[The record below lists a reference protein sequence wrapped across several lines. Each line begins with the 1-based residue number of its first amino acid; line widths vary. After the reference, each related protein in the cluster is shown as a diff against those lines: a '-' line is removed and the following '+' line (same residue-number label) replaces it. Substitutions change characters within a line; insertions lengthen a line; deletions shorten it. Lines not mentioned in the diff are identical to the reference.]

1 MKVLKLNEAT
11 NDVIQNAKERFEQ
24 ATTDNE
30 KLDILGD
37 FLVKT
42 DPRLDSDVWLKIKNF
57 GINFLSKWINAFK
70 WEEAGSTGNAFI
82 KLLNK
87 DDGKLIANNQDIFT
101 IAYNCYAGTDYIND
115 NSLNYNPLF
124 VKSLYKNSPEDIKDI
139 VRMWSR
145 KVKSSKDV
153 KDAIPLFY
161 ENTDFKNTSMEN
173 WIVKSAAQIRDDLS
187 SNNVDVSDDE
197 SDIKDFLKSKRNR
210 DIVIKELRNYAD
222 SNLQQG

>member
-1 MKVLKLNEAT
+1 
-11 NDVIQNAKERFEQ
+11 
-24 ATTDNE
+24 
-30 KLDILGD
+30 
-37 FLVKT
+37 
-42 DPRLDSDVWLKIKNF
+42 
-57 GINFLSKWINAFK
+57 
-70 WEEAGSTGNAFI
+70 
-82 KLLNK
+82 
-87 DDGKLIANNQDIFT
+87 
-101 IAYNCYAGTDYIND
+101 
-115 NSLNYNPLF
+115 LF